1 MPSFLKHG
9 FWELI
14 RVCKASS
21 SLTELSPWPVF
32 PLLYTESVSE
42 RAESCSLKGTG
53 LGAQGSRAGPKGER
67 SFPSFWLLTV
77 KGVFLTHGGV

>member
-14 RVCKASS
+14 RVCKASP

-32 PLLYTESVSE
+32 PLLYTESVGK
-42 RAESCSLKGTG
+42 RVESCSLKGTG
-53 LGAQGSRAGPKGER
+53 WELREAGLDLRGNAHSLHSGP
-67 SFPSFWLLTV
+67 
-77 KGVFLTHGGV
+77 